1 MPESIVTV
9 SISIQHA
16 WDSVGHGFVP
26 CRAVGPCYAQN
37 KQIILQNLIHVIHN
51 NQIKSKTDP
60 ANKEKQWQ

>member
-26 CRAVGPCYAQN
+26 FRAFDPGCAQN
-37 KQIILQNLIHVIHN
+37 KQLILQNPFHVLQN
-51 NQIKSKTDP
+51 NQIKPKTDP
-60 ANKEKQWQ
+60 AKKKQWQ